1 MNCIKNS
8 LTHKTKDGAWEQ
20 TFISMEE
27 MRYSPKAFFYGHWSD
42 NLFFCLCR
50 GLPTFTHFTNFLQI
64 LAVKNPTKLPTFKQ
78 GITF

>member
-1 MNCIKNS
+1 MGADFYFYGGNAV
-8 LTHKTKDGAWEQ
+8 LTKS
-20 TFISMEE
+20 I
-27 MRYSPKAFFYGHWSD
+27 FYGHWSD